1 MRRDVVRTVACLIA
15 GLFLLAGAMTAA
27 AQNRSAAVLT
37 VSGPIDPISARY
49 VTRAMDRAV
58 READTVI
65 IIELDTP
72 GGLGSSMDDIV
83 SRIVASPIPVV
94 VYVTPSGARAASA
107 GVFISMAAHVMAM
120 APGTHIGAAHP
131 VGPNGA
137 DIPGAMGEK
146 VLNDSL
152 AKLRALADLRGRPES
167 WADDA
172 VRRSLSL
179 TDSEAISR
187 GVADLSA
194 SSLGELLEKLDGR
207 TVKLQDGVVTLHTAG
222 AEVRRI
228 RPTAVDS
235 ILAFLI
241 NPDLA
246 YILMTIGI
254 FGIIFELTSPGA
266 IAPGVVGALSLLMA
280 FVGFGNLPTNIGG
293 IIFIVLAI
301 ALFIVD
307 IKTPTH
313 GFLTAGGVVAF
324 VLGSLL
330 LFPPWRGGA
339 ASPPTR
345 PAIPGLA
352 PTRVSIS
359 VVAIAV
365 MTVLVA
371 AFFIFVLGKGIRAQA
386 RRVSFGT
393 EALVGGV
400 ATAVTGLAPDGM
412 VKLAGEQWSARCVE
426 GSASP
431 GERVEVVGREGL
443 SLLVRKKGGT

>member
-1 MRRDVVRTVACLIA
+1 MRNW
-15 GLFLLAGAMTAA
+15 LLVPALLVAGAMTVA
-27 AQNRSAAVLT
+27 AQGRAAAVLT

-49 VTRAMDRAV
+49 VTRGIDRAV
-58 READTVI
+58 READSVVV
-65 IIELDTP
+65 IELDTP

-83 SRIVASPIPVV
+83 ARIVSSPVPVV
-94 VYVTPSGARAASA
+94 VYVSPPGARAASA
-107 GVFISMAAHVMAM
+107 GVFIAMAAHVTAM

-137 DIPGAMGEK
+137 DIPGAMGDK
-146 VLNDSL
+146 VLNDSV
-152 AKLRALADLRGRPES
+152 AKLRALADLRGRPVS
-167 WADDA
+167 WADEA
-172 VRRSLSL
+172 VRKSQSI
-179 TDSEAISR
+179 TDSEAVSR
-187 GVADLSA
+187 GVAELSVP
-194 SSLGELLEKLDGR
+194 SLGDLLARLDGR
-207 TVKLQDGVVTLHTAG
+207 TVKLQDGTVTLHTAG

-228 RPTAVDS
+228 RPTAADS
-235 ILAFLI
+235 ILAFLV

-266 IAPGVVGALSLLMA
+266 IAPGVVGALSLLLA
-280 FVGFGNLPTNIGG
+280 FVGFGNLPTNVGG
-293 IIFIVLAI
+293 IVFIVLAI
-301 ALFIVD
+301 VLFVVD
-307 IKTPTH
+307 LKTPTH

-330 LFPPWRGGA
+330 LFPPWRGV
-339 ASPPTR
+339 PR
-345 PAIPGLA
+345 PAGPVIPGLS
-352 PTRVSIS
+352 PSR
-359 VVAIAV
+359 VAISPAAIAG

-400 ATAVTGLAPDGM
+400 ATAVTGLAPEGM
-412 VKLAGEQWSARCVE
+412 VRLGGEQWSARSVE
-426 GSASP
+426 GTVSP

>member
-1 MRRDVVRTVACLIA
+1 MQNRLLVAVL
-15 GLFLLAGAMTAA
+15 LLAGAMTAA
-27 AQNRSAAVLT
+27 AQGRSAAVLT

-49 VTRAMDRAV
+49 VTRGIDRAV
-58 READTVI
+58 READTVVV
-65 IIELDTP
+65 IELDTP

-83 SRIVASPIPVV
+83 ARIVSSPVPVV
-94 VYVTPSGARAASA
+94 VYVSPPGARAASA
-107 GVFISMAAHVMAM
+107 GVFIAMAAHVTAM

-137 DIPGAMGEK
+137 DIPGAMGDK
-146 VLNDSL
+146 VLNDSV
-152 AKLRALADLRGRPES
+152 AKLKALADLRGRPAS

-172 VRRSLSL
+172 VRRSLSI
-179 TDSEAISR
+179 TDSEAVSR
-187 GVADLSA
+187 GVADLSVP
-194 SSLGELLEKLDGR
+194 SLGDLLARLDGR
-207 TVKLQDGVVTLHTAG
+207 TVKLQDGTVTLHTAG

-228 RPTAVDS
+228 RPTAADS
-235 ILAFLI
+235 ILAFLV

-266 IAPGVVGALSLLMA
+266 IAPGVVGALSLLLA

-293 IIFIVLAI
+293 IVFIVLAI
-301 ALFIVD
+301 GLFIVD
-307 IKTPTH
+307 LKTPTH

-330 LFPPWRGGA
+330 LFPPWRGVPR
-339 ASPPTR
+339 PPGPT
-345 PAIPGLA
+345 IPGLTPSRA
-352 PTRVSIS
+352 AIS
-359 VVAIAV
+359 PVAIAA

-371 AFFIFVLGKGIRAQA
+371 GFFIFVLGKGIRAQA

-400 ATAVTGLAPDGM
+400 ATAVTVLAPEGM
-412 VKLAGEQWSARCVE
+412 VRLGGEQWSARSME
-426 GSASP
+426 GTVGP